1 MRKSKIVLVLI
12 ALVVLAV
19 LAAAPACMPRASL
32 PLRDVQ
38 ALNALGT
45 AEIPKFVEHYSQL
58 YAQQRAPTSEEYG
71 YWTAKYE
78 MLHRLYLYFKGEIA
92 ISELGNETLS
102 NLLGNSWIASILKA
116 LLL

>member
-1 MRKSKIVLVLI
+1 MRKTVIVLVL
-12 ALVVLAV
+12 LAV

-45 AEIPKFVEHYSQL
+45 AEIPKFVEHYRAL
-58 YAQQRAPTSEEYG
+58 YEEQRAPTSEEFG
-71 YWTAKYE
+71 YWSAKYE
-78 MLHRLYLYFKGEIA
+78 MLHRLYRYFQGEIK
-92 ISELGNETLS
+92 INELGNETLS
-102 NLLGNSWIASILKA
+102 NLLGNSWIAGILRA